1 MFYSRQDSVRVRFA
15 APTTL
20 IWGVIR
26 GHLAVNKML
35 VKYIKYHPIVD
46 GAYSQC
52 LVSNSRIKEAMEAN
66 IMSTKLKYKVYE
78 ISSSTTSASKSINE
92 LKTSVASVKKSA
104 NTTISKIGSLIK
116 K

>member
-1 MFYSRQDSVRVRFA
+1 
-15 APTTL
+15 
-20 IWGVIR
+20 
-26 GHLAVNKML
+26 
-35 VKYIKYHPIVD
+35 
-46 GAYSQC
+46 
-52 LVSNSRIKEAMEAN
+52 MEAN

-116 K
+116 KWRSSGEAEVKGGCALEEELVLTVKSGCGVTEGVLGEKAVDNTIKDTT